1 MSSFRGGATGYDGRV
16 TRPDTAT
23 KHAADVSAMFDE
35 VSPRYD
41 LINDVLTVGNDRLW
55 RIATTRAV
63 APRKGMRILDLAAG
77 TGTSSA
83 AFAAHG
89 AHVTAADFS
98 EGMLAEGRKRH
109 AGNDLIDFVWADGTD
124 LPFEDDTFDA
134 ATISYGL
141 RNISDPKRALAEMTR
156 VVKPG
161 GRVVVAEFSTPPS
174 PIVRGPYALYGRY
187 VLPLVAGAIN
197 REAAGAYKYLNESIE
212 AWPDQDELARWM
224 REAGLERVA
233 YRNLTFGIVALHRGF
248 VPKAAAAKADAPA
261 AGAAQDPGAKDPAAQ
276 PAGKPAADTASEPES
291 ADAPKHAAEG
301 AAATPATE
309 PKPAA
314 QKPAAQKPAAAK
326 KPAAKKPATPAAP
339 SPAAKKPAAKKSA
352 PAAQTPTAMKP
363 AVEEPASEASAGSS
377 QSAKQ
382 DPAAAGKPGAP
393 KPAAAKQSA
402 ASKPAAAKP
411 SAQKRPA
418 APKKPA
424 APKPAAPKPAAA
436 KPAAPK
442 PAGPKSGDTK

>member
-1 MSSFRGGATGYDGRV
+1 M

-109 AGNDLIDFVWADGTD
+109 AGNDLIDFVWADGTN
-124 LPFEDDTFDA
+124 LPFEDDAFDA

-141 RNISDPKRALAEMTR
+141 RNINDPKKALAEMAR

-161 GRVVVAEFSTPPS
+161 GRIVIAEFSTPPS
-174 PIVRGPYALYGRY
+174 AAVRGPYTLYGRH
-187 VLPLVAGAIN
+187 VLPRIAGAIN
-197 REAAGAYKYLNESIE
+197 RDAAAAYRYLNESIE
-212 AWPDQDELARWM
+212 AWPDQAELARWM

-248 VPKAAAAKADAPA
+248 VPRAAAKAEATTE
-261 AGAAQDPGAKDPAAQ
+261 AK
-276 PAGKPAADTASEPES
+276 KS
-291 ADAPKHAAEG
+291 
-301 AAATPATE
+301 AAAKEQGTAKQAASA
-309 PKPAA
+309 KPGTA
-314 QKPAAQKPAAAK
+314 KPAAAK
-326 KPAAKKPATPAAP
+326 PVSAKPGTAKAASAKATAEEKPGTAKPGTAKPVAEKKPSTAKSAAEKKPGTAKPEPAKPAATQV
-339 SPAAKKPAAKKSA
+339 PAAKKSA
-352 PAAQTPTAMKP
+352 AN
-363 AVEEPASEASAGSS
+363 ASA
-377 QSAKQ
+377 
-382 DPAAAGKPGAP
+382 AP
-393 KPAAAKQSA
+393 KPAAPKPSSQKAQKPA
-402 ASKPAAAKP
+402 ASKAAGPKP
-411 SAQKRPA
+411 V
-418 APKKPA
+418 APKPA
-424 APKPAAPKPAAA
+424 APKPAAPK
-436 KPAAPK
+436 
-442 PAGPKSGDTK
+442 SGESK